1 MSVGSAVYEGGPSWS
16 VDDIPYHALA
26 ADRVRDDR
34 RLFHI
39 LASASF
45 IEITSDLYTRNLVEF
60 FQDDREIVEWLV
72 SRWEREE
79 LQHGAALKRYVQTA
93 WPDFDWEAAYKIFF
107 AEYSQCCTVEQ
118 LAGTRALEM
127 AARCVVETGTATFY
141 RMMSDLSHEPVL
153 KRLAAEISA
162 DEVRHYK
169 HFYRYFQRYRAVEQ
183 PSRVAVLRTLLNR
196 AAEVEAE
203 DAFYAFKAV
212 FGVSNP
218 GVEFQKRDYAAYR
231 DGAVQLTKSHFPH
244 GMAVKMLLKPLGLS
258 PMVGRAMLPAITS
271 AMRLFLSSWGGRTT
285 TKGRSFLSGA

>member
-1 MSVGSAVYEGGPSWS
+1 MALGSPGYEGGPSWS

-26 ADRVRDDR
+26 YDQVRDDQ

-45 IEITSDLYTRNLVEF
+45 IEITSDLYTHNLVEF
-60 FQDDREIVEWLV
+60 FHDDREVVEWLEG
-72 SRWEREE
+72 RWEREE

-93 WPDFDWEAAYKIFF
+93 WPDFNWEAAYKLFV
-107 AEYSQCCTVEQ
+107 AEYSQCCTVDR
-118 LAGTRALEM
+118 LASTKTLEM

-141 RMMSDLSHEPVL
+141 RMLSDLSQEPVL

-169 HFYRYFQRYRAVEQ
+169 HFYRYFQRYRALEQ
-183 PSRVAVLRTLLNR
+183 PSRVAILRTLLNR

-212 FGVSNP
+212 FRVCNP
-218 GVEFQKRDYAAYR
+218 DAEFRKSDYAAYR
-231 DGAVQLTKSHFPH
+231 DGAIQLTKSHFPH
-244 GMAVKMLLKPLGLS
+244 GMAVKMLLKPLDLN
-258 PMVGRAMLPAITS
+258 PMVGRAMLPAVTS
-271 AMRLFLSSWGGRTT
+271 ATRLFLHSWGGRAT